1 MKRCMSFILVLLL
14 LFSLVPFSASAAS
27 SMKASG
33 NIIEYI
39 KEKEGCRLE
48 AYKLQGEKYWTI
60 GYGHSGPDVKQGDK
74 LTQEEADK
82 LFAQDLKKY
91 EAAVNGYIDEYNLS
105 FNQSKFDAIVSFT
118 YNCGTNWVDNSWRIA
133 KYLKNNFKDSNGK
146 VIPDQEIADA
156 FGVICSGGDGIIDG
170 LIERRIEEAKIFLY
184 GDYKGTGSHDF
195 VYVKLDANGGTL
207 TTGNR
212 VVIYTKGQ
220 HYSSMPE
227 ATRSG
232 YYLDGWKSDAG
243 YYYVNRDIANK
254 NLNLTAMWRKGTAP
268 TRYTVTVNDGFGSG
282 KNEPGVT
289 VYLCPYEKSGYRF
302 TGWSKSTDV
311 TIKKDSD
318 GFYYFTMPSKNV
330 TITANYEEIKSVY
343 TVTVNNG
350 GGSGKYEVGSKVML
364 YPLSTEEKFGYKIS
378 SWQSNDVTVKGSA
391 STGFYF
397 TMPSKNVTVT
407 GVYVRGCNR
416 FDNCPSIGYS
426 DLSEM
431 HWAHYEIDY
440 CIDNKL
446 LIGTDATAFA
456 PDDPMTRAMI
466 ATVFYRF
473 AGTPSVAELKNP
485 YSDIDDDY
493 YKNAAIWAGCSGINY
508 DDGTGLFDPDGI
520 VSRQEFVYML
530 YRFASTNG
538 FGTQSPADSELSSF
552 SDSGNIADIYL
563 EAMEWA
569 VGLGIIIGTDEGTLE
584 PESGAT
590 RAEISAMLYRFL
602 HTANSGLF

>member
-48 AYKLQGEKYWTI
+48 AYQLPGEQNWTI
-60 GYGHSGPDVKQGDK
+60 GYGHSGPDVKQGQVITED
-74 LTQEEADK
+74 EANKYFSD
-82 LFAQDLKKY
+82 DLKTFEK
-91 EAAVNGYIDEYNLS
+91 AVNGYIDKYNLS

-156 FGVICSGGDGIIDG
+156 FGVINDGKVIIPG
-170 LIERRIEEAKIFLY
+170 LIKRRIEEAKIFLY

-195 VYVKLDANGGTL
+195 VYVKLDANGGEL

-243 YYYVNRDIANK
+243 YYYGNRDIANK
-254 NLNLTAMWRKGTAP
+254 NINLTAMWRKGTAP

-289 VYLCPYEKSGYRF
+289 VYLSPYEKSGYRF

-538 FGTQSPADSELSSF
+538 FGTQSPSDSELSSF

>member
-1 MKRCMSFILVLLL
+1 MSFILVLLL

-60 GYGHSGPDVKQGDK
+60 GYGHSGPDVKQGQVITED
-74 LTQEEADK
+74 EANK
-82 LFAQDLKKY
+82 LFSDDLKTFEK
-91 EAAVNGYIDEYNLS
+91 AVNGYIDEYNLS

-118 YNCGTNWVDNSWRIA
+118 YNCGTNWVDKSWRIA

-232 YYLDGWKSDAG
+232 YYLEGWKSDAG
-243 YYYVNRDIANK
+243 SYYRNDDIANK
-254 NLNLTAMWRKGTAP
+254 DLNLTAMWRKGTAP

-302 TGWSKSTDV
+302 TGWSKSTDI

-584 PESGAT
+584 PESGAS

>member
-243 YYYVNRDIANK
+243 SYYRNDDIANK
-254 NLNLTAMWRKGTAP
+254 DLNLTAMWRKGTAP

-538 FGTQSPADSELSSF
+538 FGTQSPSDSELSSF

>member
-33 NIIEYI
+33 NIIAYI

-48 AYKLQGEKYWTI
+48 AYKLPGEENWTI
-60 GYGHSGPDVKQGDK
+60 GYGHSGPDVKQGQVITED
-74 LTQEEADK
+74 EADK
-82 LFAQDLKKY
+82 LFSDDLKTFEK
-91 EAAVNGYIDEYNLS
+91 AVNGYIDKYNLS

-118 YNCGTNWVDNSWRIA
+118 YNCGTDWVNKSWRIA

-156 FGVICSGGDGIIDG
+156 FGVICSGGGDIIDG
-170 LIERRIEEAKIFLY
+170 LIKRRIEEAKIFLY

-195 VYVKLDANGGTL
+195 VYVKLDANGGEL

-243 YYYVNRDIANK
+243 YYYGNRDIANK
-254 NLNLTAMWRKGTAP
+254 DLNLTAMWRKGTAP

-289 VYLCPYEKSGYRF
+289 VYLSPYEKSGYRF

-311 TIKKDSD
+311 TIKMDSD

-493 YKNAAIWAGCSGINY
+493 YKNAAIWAGCNGINY

-569 VGLGIIIGTDEGTLE
+569 VGRGIIIGTDEGTLE

-590 RAEISAMLYRFL
+590 RAEISAMLYRYC
-602 HTANSGLF
+602 TS

>member
-60 GYGHSGPDVKQGDK
+60 GYGHSGPDVKQGQVITED
-74 LTQEEADK
+74 EANK
-82 LFAQDLKKY
+82 LFSDDLKIFEK
-91 EAAVNGYIDEYNLS
+91 AVNGYIDKYNLS

-156 FGVICSGGDGIIDG
+156 FGVICRGGDGIIDG

-243 YYYVNRDIANK
+243 SYYRNDDIANK
-254 NLNLTAMWRKGTAP
+254 DLNLTAMWRKGTAP

-289 VYLCPYEKSGYRF
+289 VYLSPYEKSGYRF

-538 FGTQSPADSELSSF
+538 FGTQSPSDSELSSF

>member
-1 MKRCMSFILVLLL
+1 MSFILVLLL

-243 YYYVNRDIANK
+243 SYYRNDDIANK
-254 NLNLTAMWRKGTAP
+254 DLNLTAMWRKGTAP

-538 FGTQSPADSELSSF
+538 FGTQSPSDSELSSF

>member
-1 MKRCMSFILVLLL
+1 MKRCTSFILVLLL
-14 LFSLVPFSASAAS
+14 LISLVPFSASAAS

-33 NIIEYI
+33 SIITYI
-39 KEKEGCRLE
+39 KSKEGCELT
-48 AYKLQGEKYWTI
+48 AYKNPGEKYYTI
-60 GYGHSGPDVKQGDK
+60 GYGHYGPDVKEGQTI
-74 LTQEEADK
+74 TQAEADR
-82 LFAQDLKKY
+82 LFAEDLKKF
-91 EAAVNGYIDEYNLS
+91 ETAVNGYIDRYDLS
-105 FNQSKFDAIVSFT
+105 FNQSKFDAIVSLT

-133 KYLKNNFKDSNGK
+133 TYLKNDFKYSNGDP
-146 VIPDQEIADA
+146 IPDQEIADA
-156 FGVICSGGDGIIDG
+156 FGVICSGGDGIMTG
-170 LIERRIEEAKIFLY
+170 LIKRRIDEAKIFLY
-184 GDYKGTGSHDF
+184 GDYAGTGSHDF
-195 VYVKLDANGGTL
+195 VYVKLDANGGEL

-232 YYLDGWKSDAG
+232 YYLYGWKSDAG

-254 NLNLTAMWRKGTAP
+254 DLNLTAMWRKGTAP

-493 YKNAAIWAGCSGINY
+493 YKDAAIWAGCNGINY

-569 VGLGIIIGTDEGTLE
+569 VGRGIIIGTDEGTLE

-590 RAEISAMLYRFL
+590 RAEISAMLYRYC
-602 HTANSGLF
+602 TS

>member
-33 NIIEYI
+33 NIIAYI

-48 AYKLQGEKYWTI
+48 AYKLSGEDYWTI

-118 YNCGTNWVDNSWRIA
+118 YNCGTNWVDKSWRIA

-146 VIPDQEIADA
+146 VLPDQEIADA
-156 FGVICSGGDGIIDG
+156 FGVICNGGDGIING

-184 GDYKGTGSHDF
+184 GDYTGTGSHDF
-195 VYVKLDANGGTL
+195 VYVKLDADGGTL

-243 YYYVNRDIANK
+243 YYYGNRDIANK
-254 NLNLTAMWRKGTAP
+254 NLNLTAMWLKGTAP
-268 TRYTVTVNDGFGSG
+268 TTYTVTVNDGFGSG
-282 KNEPGVT
+282 KNKPGVT
-289 VYLCPYEKSGYRF
+289 VYLSPYEKSGYRF

-426 DLSEM
+426 DLSET

-440 CIDNKL
+440 CIANKL
-446 LIGTDATAFA
+446 LIGTDTVAFA
-456 PDDPMTRAMI
+456 PDDPMTRAMV
-466 ATVFYRF
+466 ATVFYRI
-473 AGTPSVAELKNP
+473 ADMPSVAGKANP
-485 YSDIDDDY
+485 YSDVFDEY
-493 YKNAAIWAGCSGINY
+493 YRDAAIWMYSSGMHIN
-508 DDGTGLFDPDGI
+508 DGSGLFCPDSI
-520 VSRQEFVYML
+520 VSRQEFAYLL
-530 YRFASTNG
+530 YKFS
-538 FGTQSPADSELSSF
+538 ADSAVDTDLTGF
-552 SDSGNIADIYL
+552 SDSGSIAEPYL
-563 EAMEWA
+563 DAMKWA
-569 VGLGIIIGTDEGTLE
+569 ISQGIIIGTDEGTLE
-584 PESGAT
+584 PQSGAT
-590 RAEISAMLYRFL
+590 RAEISAMLYRYL
-602 HTANSGLF
+602 HIVNSI

>member
-14 LFSLVPFSASAAS
+14 LFSLIPFSASAAS

-48 AYKLQGEKYWTI
+48 AYKLPGEENWTI

-118 YNCGTNWVDNSWRIA
+118 YNCGTNWVDKSWRIA

-170 LIERRIEEAKIFLY
+170 LIKRRIEEAKIFLY

-195 VYVKLDANGGTL
+195 VYVKLDANGGEL

-232 YYLDGWKSDAG
+232 YYLYGWKSDAG

-254 NLNLTAMWRKGTAP
+254 DLNLTAMWRKGTAP

-311 TIKKDSD
+311 TIKKDPD
-318 GFYYFTMPSKNV
+318 GFYCFTMPSKNV

-493 YKNAAIWAGCSGINY
+493 YKDAAIWAGCNGINY

-569 VGLGIIIGTDEGTLE
+569 VGRGIIIGTDEGTLE

-590 RAEISAMLYRFL
+590 RAEISAMLYRYC
-602 HTANSGLF
+602 TS

>member
-1 MKRCMSFILVLLL
+1 
-14 LFSLVPFSASAAS
+14 
-27 SMKASG
+27 
-33 NIIEYI
+33 
-39 KEKEGCRLE
+39 
-48 AYKLQGEKYWTI
+48 
-60 GYGHSGPDVKQGDK
+60 
-74 LTQEEADK
+74 
-82 LFAQDLKKY
+82 
-91 EAAVNGYIDEYNLS
+91 
-105 FNQSKFDAIVSFT
+105 
-118 YNCGTNWVDNSWRIA
+118 
-133 KYLKNNFKDSNGK
+133 
-146 VIPDQEIADA
+146 
-156 FGVICSGGDGIIDG
+156 
-170 LIERRIEEAKIFLY
+170 
-184 GDYKGTGSHDF
+184 
-195 VYVKLDANGGTL
+195 
-207 TTGNR
+207 
-212 VVIYTKGQ
+212 
-220 HYSSMPE
+220 MPE

-232 YYLDGWKSDAG
+232 YYLYGWKSDAG
-243 YYYVNRDIANK
+243 RYYRNNDIANED
-254 NLNLTAMWRKGTAP
+254 LNLTAMWREGTAP

-282 KNEPGVT
+282 KNKPGVT
-289 VYLCPYEKSGYRF
+289 VYLSPYEKSGYRF

-350 GGSGKYEVGSKVML
+350 GGSGKYKVGSKVML

-426 DLSEM
+426 DLSET

-456 PDDPMTRAMI
+456 PDDPMTRAMV

-493 YKNAAIWAGCSGINY
+493 YKDAAIWAGCNGINY

-569 VGLGIIIGTDEGTLE
+569 VGRGIIIGTDEGTLE

-590 RAEISAMLYRFL
+590 RAEISAMLYRYC
-602 HTANSGLF
+602 TS

>member
-1 MKRCMSFILVLLL
+1 MSFILVLLL

-33 NIIEYI
+33 NIIDYI

-48 AYKLQGEKYWTI
+48 AYKLPGEDYWTI
-60 GYGHSGPDVKQGDK
+60 GYGHSGPDVKQGQVITED
-74 LTQEEADK
+74 EANK
-82 LFAQDLKKY
+82 LFSDDLKIFEK
-91 EAAVNGYIDEYNLS
+91 AVNGYIDKYNLS

-156 FGVICSGGDGIIDG
+156 FGVICSGGDGIIIG
-170 LIERRIEEAKIFLY
+170 LIKRRIEEAKIFLY
-184 GDYKGTGSHDF
+184 GDYTGNGSHDF
-195 VYVKLDANGGTL
+195 VYVKLDENGGTL

-232 YYLDGWKSDAG
+232 YYLNGWKSDAG
-243 YYYVNRDIANK
+243 SYYRNDDIANK
-254 NLNLTAMWRKGTAP
+254 DLNLTAMWRKGTAP

>member
-33 NIIEYI
+33 NIIDYI

-60 GYGHSGPDVKQGDK
+60 GYGHSGPDVKQGQVITED
-74 LTQEEADK
+74 EADK
-82 LFAQDLKKY
+82 YFSDDLKTFEK
-91 EAAVNGYIDEYNLS
+91 AVNGYIDEYNLS

-243 YYYVNRDIANK
+243 SYYRNDDIANK
-254 NLNLTAMWRKGTAP
+254 DLNLTAMWRKGTAP

>member
-33 NIIEYI
+33 NIIDYI

-48 AYKLQGEKYWTI
+48 AYKLQGEENWTI

-91 EAAVNGYIDEYNLS
+91 EAAVNGYIDKYNLS

-118 YNCGTNWVDNSWRIA
+118 YNCGTNWVDKSWRIA

-243 YYYVNRDIANK
+243 SYYRNDDIANK
-254 NLNLTAMWRKGTAP
+254 DLNLTAMWRKGTAP

-538 FGTQSPADSELSSF
+538 FGTQSPSDSELSSF

>member
-33 NIIEYI
+33 KIIAYI

-48 AYKLQGEKYWTI
+48 AYKLPGEENWTI
-60 GYGHSGPDVKQGDK
+60 GYGHSGPDVKQGQVITED
-74 LTQEEADK
+74 EADK
-82 LFAQDLKKY
+82 LFSDDLKTFEK
-91 EAAVNGYIDEYNLS
+91 AVNGYIDKYNLS

-118 YNCGTNWVDNSWRIA
+118 YNCGTDWVNKSWRIA

-156 FGVICSGGDGIIDG
+156 FGVICSGGGSIIDG
-170 LIERRIEEAKIFLY
+170 LIKRRIEEAKIFLY

-195 VYVKLDANGGTL
+195 VYVKLDANGGEL

-232 YYLDGWKSDAG
+232 YYLYGWKSDAG

-254 NLNLTAMWRKGTAP
+254 DLNLTAMWRKGTAP

-289 VYLCPYEKSGYRF
+289 VYLSPYEKSGYRF

-493 YKNAAIWAGCSGINY
+493 YKDAAIWAGCNGINY

-569 VGLGIIIGTDEGTLE
+569 VGRGIIIGTDEGTLE

-590 RAEISAMLYRFL
+590 RAEISAMLYRYC
-602 HTANSGLF
+602 TS

>member
-1 MKRCMSFILVLLL
+1 MSFILVLLL

-243 YYYVNRDIANK
+243 SYYRNDDIANK
-254 NLNLTAMWRKGTAP
+254 NLNLTAMWSKGTAP

-289 VYLCPYEKSGYRF
+289 VYLSPYEKSGYRF

-456 PDDPMTRAMI
+456 PDDPMTRAMV

>member
-48 AYKLQGEKYWTI
+48 AYQLPGEDNWTI

-118 YNCGTNWVDNSWRIA
+118 YNCGTNWVDKSWRIA

-146 VIPDQEIADA
+146 VLPDQEIADA
-156 FGVICSGGDGIIDG
+156 FGVICNGGEGIITG

-184 GDYKGTGSHDF
+184 GDYTGTGSHDF

-227 ATRSG
+227 ATMSG

-243 YYYVNRDIANK
+243 YYYGNRDIAKK
-254 NLNLTAMWRKGTAP
+254 NLNLTAMWLKGTAP
-268 TRYTVTVNDGFGSG
+268 TKYTVTVNDGFGSG

-391 STGFYF
+391 SAGFYF

-538 FGTQSPADSELSSF
+538 FGTQSPSDSELSSF

>member
-48 AYKLQGEKYWTI
+48 AYKLPGEDYWTI
-60 GYGHSGPDVKQGDK
+60 GYGHSDSQVKQGDK
-74 LTQEEADK
+74 LTQDEADK
-82 LFAQDLKKY
+82 LFAQDLKEY
-91 EAAVNGYIDEYNLS
+91 EAAVNGYIDKYNLS
-105 FNQSKFDAIVSFT
+105 FSQSKFDAIVSFT
-118 YNCGTNWVDNSWRIA
+118 YNCGTNWVDKSWRIA

-146 VIPDQEIADA
+146 VLPDQEIADA
-156 FGVICSGGDGIIDG
+156 FGVICNGGEGIITG

-184 GDYKGTGSHDF
+184 GDYTGTGSHDF

-227 ATRSG
+227 ATMSG

-243 YYYVNRDIANK
+243 YYYGNRDIAKN
-254 NLNLTAMWRKGTAP
+254 NLNLTAMWLKGTAP
-268 TRYTVTVNDGFGSG
+268 TKYTVTVNDGFGSG
-282 KNEPGVT
+282 KNKPGVT
-289 VYLCPYEKSGYRF
+289 VYLSPYEKSGYRF
-302 TGWSKSTDV
+302 TGWSKSADV
-311 TIKKDSD
+311 TIKMDSD

-364 YPLSTEEKFGYKIS
+364 YPMSTEEMFGYKIS

-493 YKNAAIWAGCSGINY
+493 YKDAAIWAGCNGINY

-569 VGLGIIIGTDEGTLE
+569 VGRGIIIGTDEGTLE

-590 RAEISAMLYRFL
+590 RAEISAMLYRYC
-602 HTANSGLF
+602 TS

>member
-1 MKRCMSFILVLLL
+1 MSFILVLLL

-33 NIIEYI
+33 NIIAYI

-48 AYKLQGEKYWTI
+48 AYKLSGEKYWTI
-60 GYGHSGPDVKQGDK
+60 GYGHSGPDVKQGQVITED
-74 LTQEEADK
+74 EANK
-82 LFAQDLKKY
+82 LFSDDLKTFEK
-91 EAAVNGYIDEYNLS
+91 AVNGYIDEYNLS

-118 YNCGTNWVDNSWRIA
+118 YNCGTNWVDKSWRIA

-243 YYYVNRDIANK
+243 SYYRNDDIANK
-254 NLNLTAMWRKGTAP
+254 DLNLTAMWRKGTAP

-311 TIKKDSD
+311 TIKKDSE

-538 FGTQSPADSELSSF
+538 FGTQSPSDSELSSF